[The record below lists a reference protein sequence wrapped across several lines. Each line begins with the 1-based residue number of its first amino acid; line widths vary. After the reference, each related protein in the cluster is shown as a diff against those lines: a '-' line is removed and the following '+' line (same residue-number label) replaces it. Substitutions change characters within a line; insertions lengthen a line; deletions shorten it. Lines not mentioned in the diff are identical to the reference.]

1 MKKFYVTIML
11 SFMAAVVFAV
21 PALRGQW
28 KVITLTDGTQ
38 VKAQLVGDEHG
49 HFWVDENGRAFMPAG
64 QKGLYKT
71 ADKSALQRQAQQ
83 KRAKANARRTQ
94 RRVPIG
100 VPHEPI
106 VGNKKAL
113 VILVQFKGENFTYS
127 KPQALYRDMLNKKGY
142 NGTSDYVNAI
152 ASFNET
158 TYMTQSVNDYFKKVS
173 DNKLDIQFDVVGPI
187 QLPKEMKYYGEDY
200 YDDYGMILDYN
211 IGEMV
216 KYACENADETVNFAD
231 YDWDGD
237 GEVDQVVV
245 LYNGLGQAAGGDED
259 TVWPQEFWMNS
270 TASTNYGKKPLVLDG
285 VMIETFACT
294 PELIGYNE
302 QKNGQAYYVQV
313 LSGLGTFCHEFSHC
327 MGLPD
332 MYDTGDQTNYGLYE
346 YSIMDNGNYNGSPKG
361 YTPAEYTAYERMFAG
376 WRQPVELTD
385 DMEVNGMKPIA
396 KGGETYIFYNDGNPN
411 EFFML
416 ENRQHGWGLV
426 ETGKI
431 KSYEQLYETVGYF
444 DCGLYG
450 DGLLITHV
458 DFDQEMWE
466 NNLVNT
472 TSDVGI
478 GIINDHQRCHVVAAD
493 GSYMYSESNIDGDC
507 FPYVNNVGKLVNSE
521 FSDKSTKGAEW
532 YNDNSQ
538 GDRKL
543 HAAITD
549 ITQND
554 DLSISFKFTKE
565 KVEDGIKDV
574 QTAAADQQRSSK
586 LYDLGGREM
595 KGTQAVGKGI
605 YIRGGKKF
613 VVK

>member
-1 MKKFYVTIML
+1 MML
-11 SFMAAVVFAV
+11 SLVAAVVFAV

-28 KVITLTDGTQ
+28 KLIKLTDGTQ

-49 HFWVDENGRAFMPAG
+49 HFWVDEQGHVFMSAG
-64 QKGLYKT
+64 QKGLYKS
-71 ADKSALQRQAQQ
+71 ADKSVLQREAQQ
-83 KRAKANARRTQ
+83 KRVKANARRMQ

-113 VILVQFKGENFTYS
+113 VILVQFKRENFTYS
-127 KPQALYRDMLNKKGY
+127 NPQALYHDMLNKEGY
-142 NGTSDYVNAI
+142 DGTDDYKNAL
-152 ASFNET
+152 ADFNET
-158 TYMTQSVNDYFKKVS
+158 IYMTQSVRDYFKAVS
-173 DNKLDIQFDVVGPI
+173 DNQLDIQFDVVGPI

-200 YDDYGMILDYN
+200 EGILDYN

-216 KYACENADETVNFAD
+216 KYACEKADETVNFAD
-231 YDWDGD
+231 YDWDND

-245 LYNGLGQAAGGDED
+245 LYDGLGQAAGGDED
-259 TVWPQEFWMNS
+259 TVWPQEFWMNY
-270 TASTNYGKKPLVLDG
+270 TAATNYGRNPLVLDG
-285 VMIETFACT
+285 VTIETFACT

-302 QKNGQAYYVQV
+302 QQDGETYYVQV

-385 DMEVNGMKPIA
+385 DMEVNSMKPIA
-396 KGGETYIFYNDGNPN
+396 KGGDTYIFYNDANPN

-426 ETGKI
+426 ETGVI
-431 KSYEQLYETVGYF
+431 KSYEQLYKTVGYF

-458 DFDQEMWE
+458 DFDQEVWG

-478 GIINDHQRCHVVAAD
+478 GITNDHQRCHVVAAD
-493 GSYMYSESNIDGDC
+493 GSYMYSESNINGDC
-507 FPYVNNVGKLVNSE
+507 FPYVNSFGKVVNNE
-521 FSDKSTKGAEW
+521 FSDNSTKGAKW
-532 YNDNSQ
+532 YNANSQ
-538 GDRKL
+538 GDFKL

-565 KVEDGIKDV
+565 KVENGIKNVNRETTTNNQYYTIDGKRMNARP
-574 QTAAADQQRSSK
+574 TA
-586 LYDLGGREM
+586 
-595 KGTQAVGKGI
+595 KGI
-605 YIRGGKKF
+605 YVRGGKKF